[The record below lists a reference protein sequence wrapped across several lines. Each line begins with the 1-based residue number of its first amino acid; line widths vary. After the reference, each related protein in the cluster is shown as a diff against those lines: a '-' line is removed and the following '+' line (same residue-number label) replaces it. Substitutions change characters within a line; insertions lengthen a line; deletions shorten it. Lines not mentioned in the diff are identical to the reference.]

1 MRAAPSLRGC
11 VCLLLAAILDLA
23 RAYLTVN
30 IEPLPPVV
38 AGDAVTLKCNF
49 KTDGRMREIV
59 WYRVTDGGTIKQKI
73 FTFDAMFSTNY
84 SHMESYRKRE
94 DLVYQSTVRLPEVR
108 VSDNGPYECHVGIY
122 DRATREKVVLAS
134 GNIFLN
140 VMAPPTSIEVV
151 AADSPAPFSRYQAQN
166 FTLVCI
172 VSGGKPAP
180 MVYFKRDG
188 EPIDAVPLSEPPAA
202 SAGPLQDSRPFR
214 SLLHRDLDDTKMQRS
229 LSLLDTENR
238 GGRPYTERPHRALTP
253 DPSILLQPTTE
264 NIPETVVSRE
274 FPRWVHSTEPVYF
287 LRHSHTPGS
296 DGTVEVRA
304 RLTWTLNP
312 QIDNE
317 ALFSC
322 EVKHPAL
329 SMPMQAEVTLVAPKG
344 PKITMRP
351 SRARVGDTVR
361 ILVHGFQ
368 NEVFPEPM
376 FTWTRVGSRLL
387 DGSTEFDGKELVLER
402 VPAELNGSMYRCTA
416 QNPLGSTDTHTR
428 LIVFENPNI
437 PRGTEDSNGRGIKR
451 RERWEDSS
459 PGWPSPTSAASSSLG
474 CFPLPSQERQDLTA
488 PSVHLPGHAD
498 IPVDRDP
505 SVQTPGL
512 RHTRLGITRGLCPLA
527 VIIAPLTP

>member
-1 MRAAPSLRGC
+1 MRAVPSLRRC

-23 RAYLTVN
+23 CGYLTVN

-84 SHMESYRKRE
+84 SHMENYRKRE

-108 VSDNGPYECHVGIY
+108 ISDNGPYECHVGIY

-151 AADSPAPFSRYQAQN
+151 AADTPAPFSRYQAQN

-180 MVYFKRDG
+180 M
-188 EPIDAVPLSEPPAA
+188 
-202 SAGPLQDSRPFR
+202 
-214 SLLHRDLDDTKMQRS
+214 
-229 LSLLDTENR
+229 
-238 GGRPYTERPHRALTP
+238 
-253 DPSILLQPTTE
+253 PTTE

-274 FPRWVHSTEPVYF
+274 FPRWVHSAEPTYF
-287 LRHSHTPGS
+287 LRHSRTPSS

-304 RLTWTLNP
+304 LLTWTLNP

-344 PKITMRP
+344 PKIVMTP

-387 DGSTEFDGKELVLER
+387 DGSAEFDGKELVLER

-437 PRGTEDSNGRGIKR
+437 PRGTEDSNGSIG
-451 RERWEDSS
+451 
-459 PGWPSPTSAASSSLG
+459 PTGA
-474 CFPLPSQERQDLTA
+474 RLTL
-488 PSVHLPGHAD
+488 V
-498 IPVDRDP
+498 
-505 SVQTPGL
+505 
-512 RHTRLGITRGLCPLA
+512 LA
-527 VIIAPLTP
+527 LTVILELT

>member
-1 MRAAPSLRGC
+1 MRAAPSLRRF

-23 RAYLTVN
+23 CGYLTVN

-84 SHMESYRKRE
+84 SHMENYRKRE
-94 DLVYQSTVRLPEVR
+94 DLVYQSTVSLKEFVSVLPLTDGVTLQKPGPLCVLHAPQTATSMLPEVR
-108 VSDNGPYECHVGIY
+108 ISDNGPYECHVGIY

-151 AADSPAPFSRYQAQN
+151 AADTPAPFSRYQAQN

-202 SAGPLQDSRPFR
+202 SSGPLQDSRPFR
-214 SLLHRDLDDTKMQRS
+214 SLLHRDLDDTKMQKS
-229 LSLLDTENR
+229 LSLLDAENR
-238 GGRPYTERPHRALTP
+238 GGRPYTERPSHGLTP
-253 DPSILLQPTTE
+253 DPNILLQPTTE

-274 FPRWVHSTEPVYF
+274 FPRWVHSAEPTYF
-287 LRHSHTPGS
+287 LRHSRTPSS

-304 RLTWTLNP
+304 LLTWTLNP

-344 PKITMRP
+344 PKIVMTP

-387 DGSTEFDGKELVLER
+387 DGSAEFDGKELVLER

-437 PRGTEDSNGRGIKR
+437 PRGTEDSNGSIG
-451 RERWEDSS
+451 
-459 PGWPSPTSAASSSLG
+459 PTGA
-474 CFPLPSQERQDLTA
+474 RLTL
-488 PSVHLPGHAD
+488 V
-498 IPVDRDP
+498 
-505 SVQTPGL
+505 
-512 RHTRLGITRGLCPLA
+512 LA
-527 VIIAPLTP
+527 LTVILELT

>member
-1 MRAAPSLRGC
+1 RSRPSPC
-11 VCLLLAAILDLA
+11 CSAS
-23 RAYLTVN
+23 
-30 IEPLPPVV
+30 P
-38 AGDAVTLKCNF
+38 
-49 KTDGRMREIV
+49 
-59 WYRVTDGGTIKQKI
+59 
-73 FTFDAMFSTNY
+73 
-84 SHMESYRKRE
+84 
-94 DLVYQSTVRLPEVR
+94 RLPEVR

-151 AADSPAPFSRYQAQN
+151 AADAPAPFNRYQAQN

-188 EPIDAVPLSEPPAA
+188 EAIDAVQLAEPPAG
-202 SAGPLQDSRPFR
+202 SGPLRDSRPFR
-214 SLLHRDLDDTKMQRS
+214 SLLHRDLDDTKVQRS
-229 LSLLDTENR
+229 LSLMDTENR
-238 GGRPYTERPHRALTP
+238 GGRPYTERPSLGLTP

-274 FPRWVHSTEPVYF
+274 FPRWVHSSEPVYF

-304 RLTWTLNP
+304 LLTWTLNP

-344 PKITMRP
+344 PQIVMTP
-351 SRARVGDTVR
+351 SRARVGDTEDFPCS
-361 ILVHGFQ
+361 GQQ
-368 NEVFPEPM
+368 NEVFPEPL

-387 DGSTEFDGKELVLER
+387 DGSTEFDGRELVLER

-416 QNPLGSTDTHTR
+416 QNPLGSTDTHIR
-428 LIVFENPNI
+428 LIVFVP
-437 PRGTEDSNGRGIKR
+437 PPAHRAPGTG
-451 RERWEDSS
+451 
-459 PGWPSPTSAASSSLG
+459 SASGPAGVRLI
-474 CFPLPSQERQDLTA
+474 LVLALT
-488 PSVHLPGHAD
+488 VVLE
-498 IPVDRDP
+498 
-505 SVQTPGL
+505 
-512 RHTRLGITRGLCPLA
+512 
-527 VIIAPLTP
+527 LT